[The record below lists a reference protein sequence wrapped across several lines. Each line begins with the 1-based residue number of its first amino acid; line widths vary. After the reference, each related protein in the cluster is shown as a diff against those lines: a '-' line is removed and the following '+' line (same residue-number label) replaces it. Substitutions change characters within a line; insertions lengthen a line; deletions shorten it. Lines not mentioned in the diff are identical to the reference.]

1 MMSYTDRHYRFFMRQ
16 ITKSTLLYSEMV
28 TTAAILHGDKE
39 KLLGYSDEEHPLAL
53 QLGGDDPNE
62 LAECARIAEDWG
74 YDEVNLNVGC
84 PSDRVQKGNFGACL
98 MAQPELVTECLAT
111 MRQAVGIPITIKQR
125 IGIDD
130 LDSYE
135 DLERFVSI
143 VAQAKPNRFIIHARK
158 AWLKGLSPKENRN
171 IPPLRYKD
179 VYKLKNTFPNLTI
192 EINGGIT
199 TWQEIHHHLKHVD
212 GVMIGRAAYENPYLF
227 IEADKYS
234 DDTRSLSRG
243 EVIEHM
249 LPYINLWLERGLDL
263 KHISKHMLGLFA
275 NMRGAKLWRRHI
287 SENAHKEGAGAQV
300 ILEAMQH
307 IPVEILGARG
317 DRTKG
322 SIL

>member
-28 TTAAILHGDKE
+28 TTAAILHGDRE

-53 QLGGDDPNE
+53 QLGGDDPSE
-62 LAECARIAEDWG
+62 LSECARIAEDWG
-74 YDEVNLNVGC
+74 YDEINLNVGC

-98 MAQPELVTECLAT
+98 MAQPELVTECLAA
-111 MRQAVGIPITIKQR
+111 MGQAVSIPITIKQR

-135 DLERFVSI
+135 DLEKFISI
-143 VAQAKPNRFIIHARK
+143 VAQARPNRFIIHARK
-158 AWLKGLSPKENRN
+158 AWLKGLSPKENRS
-171 IPPLRYKD
+171 IPPLRYED
-179 VYKLKNTFPNLTI
+179 VYRLKNTFPNLII

-199 TWQEIHHHLKHVD
+199 TWQEINHQLKYVD

-227 IEADKYS
+227 AESDKNIYG
-234 DDTRSLSRG
+234 DDTKFPSRG

-249 LPYINLWLERGLDL
+249 LPYIDSWLDRGFDL

-275 NMRGAKLWRRHI
+275 NMRGAKLWRRYI
-287 SENAHKEGAGAQV
+287 SENAYKKGADTRV
-300 ILEAMQH
+300 ILEAMQY
-307 IPVEILGARG
+307 IPVEVLG
-317 DRTKG
+317 K
-322 SIL
+322 